1 MKIIFMFY
9 FGFLSMIFLLAVIT
23 FLIAHKIGMDLNL
36 VLKKDN
42 TNKTVQQWVF
52 PYVVSFLIN
61 LFMYLLSTNL

>member
-23 FLIAHKIGMDLNL
+23 FLIANKIGMDLNL

-42 TNKTVQQWVF
+42 TNKTIQQWVF
-52 PYVVSFLIN
+52 PYFVSFLIN

>member
-42 TNKTVQQWVF
+42 TNKTIQQWVF
-52 PYVVSFLIN
+52 PYLVSFLIN

>member
-23 FLIAHKIGMDLNL
+23 FLIANKIGMDLNL

-42 TNKTVQQWVF
+42 TNKTIQQWVF
-52 PYVVSFLIN
+52 PYLVSFLIN

>member
-42 TNKTVQQWVF
+42 TNKTIQQWVF